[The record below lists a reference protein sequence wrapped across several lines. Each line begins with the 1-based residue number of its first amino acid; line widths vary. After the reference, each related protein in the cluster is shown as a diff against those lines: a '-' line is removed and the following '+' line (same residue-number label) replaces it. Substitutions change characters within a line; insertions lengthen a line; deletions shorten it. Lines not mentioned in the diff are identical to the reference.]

1 MRLDLSIILRH
12 GSSHH
17 RLKREW
23 AQEWAS
29 EGFQAR
35 SLPFW
40 HSIFARLQNLPELQD
55 PVCPAEGGGLMKVK
69 SRSQLQQAAT
79 NIFQDL
85 EKNYQPCEIVYIISE
100 LLSVNPL
107 MKLPLKQEA
116 LIQPLNR
123 LEAEPGKGIPKSRAI
138 YQAGCPLSPYYQPS
152 HVDVNLI
159 DQTKLY
165 Q

>member
-1 MRLDLSIILRH
+1 
-12 GSSHH
+12 
-17 RLKREW
+17 
-23 AQEWAS
+23 
-29 EGFQAR
+29 
-35 SLPFW
+35 
-40 HSIFARLQNLPELQD
+40 
-55 PVCPAEGGGLMKVK
+55 MKVK
-69 SRSQLQQAAT
+69 SRSQLQQAAA
-79 NIFQDL
+79 NIFQYL
-85 EKNYQPCEIVYIISE
+85 EKNYQPCEIVFIISE

-138 YQAGCPLSPYYQPS
+138 YQAGSSLSPYYQPS
-152 HVDVNLI
+152 YVDVNLI

>member
-1 MRLDLSIILRH
+1 MEIQVISQILSGWRLNTD
-12 GSSHH
+12 
-17 RLKREW
+17 K
-23 AQEWAS
+23 
-29 EGFQAR
+29 F
-35 SLPFW
+35 
-40 HSIFARLQNLPELQD
+40 HSPTTAPESAGAGGPGLQNRRRWPE
-55 PVCPAEGGGLMKVK
+55 MKVK
-69 SRSQLQQAAT
+69 SRSQLQQAAA
-79 NIFQDL
+79 NIFQYL
-85 EKNYQPCEIVYIISE
+85 EKNYQPCEIVFIISE

-138 YQAGCPLSPYYQPS
+138 YQAGSSLSPYYQPS
-152 HVDVNLI
+152 YVDVNLI

>member
-1 MRLDLSIILRH
+1 
-12 GSSHH
+12 
-17 RLKREW
+17 
-23 AQEWAS
+23 
-29 EGFQAR
+29 
-35 SLPFW
+35 
-40 HSIFARLQNLPELQD
+40 
-55 PVCPAEGGGLMKVK
+55 MKVK

-85 EKNYQPCEIVYIISE
+85 EKNYQPCEIVFIISE

-152 HVDVNLI
+152 YVDVNLI